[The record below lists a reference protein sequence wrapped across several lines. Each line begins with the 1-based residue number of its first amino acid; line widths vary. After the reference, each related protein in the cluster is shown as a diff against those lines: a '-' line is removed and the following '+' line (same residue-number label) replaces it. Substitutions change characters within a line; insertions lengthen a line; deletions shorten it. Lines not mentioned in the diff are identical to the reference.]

1 MKTNLYLQQPHPPPH
16 TRRQSQYPCAENWR
30 LHLVTHKIYHATPLV
45 RNEEISIHF
54 QELSLK
60 LQAVSQISILYSRL
74 SNHVSCVRDLFVSML
89 T

>member
-30 LHLVTHKIYHATPLV
+30 LHLVTHKVYHATPLV
-45 RNEEISIHF
+45 RKEEISIHF

-60 LQAVSQISILYSRL
+60 LQATGYRYDKYPYYSQDY
-74 SNHVSCVRDLFVSML
+74 L
-89 T
+89 TT